1 MTHDQGYR
9 CKLCLAPSPLQLAY
23 SKSCSLV
30 PTSAPDV
37 NRNLLLG
44 ALLANSPKS
53 RMVRMLVPLA
63 SLEEQELQA
72 AVVAVEMHI
81 AEETKK

>member
-1 MTHDQGYR
+1 
-9 CKLCLAPSPLQLAY
+9 
-23 SKSCSLV
+23 
-30 PTSAPDV
+30 
-37 NRNLLLG
+37 
-44 ALLANSPKS
+44 
-53 RMVRMLVPLA
+53 MLVPLA